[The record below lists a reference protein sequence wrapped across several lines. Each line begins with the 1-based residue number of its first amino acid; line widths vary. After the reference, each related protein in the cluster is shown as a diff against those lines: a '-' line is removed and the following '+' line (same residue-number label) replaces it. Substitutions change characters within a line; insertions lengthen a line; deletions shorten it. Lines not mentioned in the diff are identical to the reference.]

1 MENNFKYGFILKYLF
16 NKYFSKINDA
26 PNYKELIS
34 ETFKKDA
41 LFVFVGKSVDFI
53 QYLYLNHTLKSLK
66 LPDISYV
73 NELTTFLWETPTTLF
88 SKIFSKRESS
98 LKEALKSKK
107 PAMIFLRKSS
117 LLGIGNCEFKD
128 NPLVDL
134 IKFQKESKLPIY
146 IIPKMLL
153 LKKEAETIR
162 EAINHKKNPS
172 AFHITYQLIRFYKN
186 ANAKLLEPISLQD
199 FIAENSKKTD
209 IDLAESLSSKLL
221 YKIEKEEEIIRG
233 PIVKGPKINIEQII
247 ATPEIQKAIE
257 EKSKTDKKKREDIEE
272 LAIKTLKKIAANYQ
286 VSYIR
291 KFSALLSLI
300 FRKIYDDLNMVD
312 DELERLKELSKEYTL
327 VLTPCHKSHIDYLV
341 LSHLFFQKGMIPPHV
356 AAGDNL
362 SFFPMG
368 TLFRRSGA
376 FFLKRTFRH
385 DLFYS
390 AIFKQYLTQ
399 LINDRFSIEFFIEG
413 TRSRTGKLMPPK
425 TGMLSMV
432 IDYFKTGINKKIA
445 IVPVSINYER
455 VIEEKSYLK
464 ELSGMDKEKEGVN
477 SIISSRKVLQS
488 KFGRIYIR
496 FGDPLKLDKYCEN
509 QAKYK
514 DKNITNKI
522 AYELLD
528 DINRKMI
535 VTASAILGISLLT
548 LPNSGKVEFSELL
561 GRFLSI
567 HKILLN
573 RKNIPMSNT
582 LQTPVLALEEAIDFF
597 IGNNHISILDKESE
611 LYKFTP
617 QQRSGIEYYKN
628 NIIHHFI
635 NEAIVLSAI
644 KRFSDINDAKKEAVF
659 LSEIFQDEFI
669 INPELNYEDK
679 FTEILERVENELI
692 IKKSENQLLI
702 SDENAVLKN
711 QFYEATIKN
720 FFESY
725 YFCFKELSLQKDDKL
740 SYKNFL
746 KHLIQKGNQNNKEIH
761 YQESINKN
769 KFENAL
775 KTLSSREII
784 EFIYDAKSKDIVF
797 KSRERLLQK
806 IKILEFYL
814 NING

>member
-16 NKYFSKINDA
+16 NKYFSKINNS
-26 PNYKELIS
+26 PNYNELIS
-34 ETFKKDA
+34 ETLKKDA

-66 LPDISYV
+66 LPDIGYV
-73 NELTTFLWETPTTLF
+73 NELTTSLWETPTTVL
-88 SKIFSKRESS
+88 SKIFSKKETTLKES
-98 LKEALKSKK
+98 LKLKK
-107 PAMIFLRKSS
+107 PAMIFLRKSN
-117 LLGIGNCEFKD
+117 LLGIGNYEFKD
-128 NPLVDL
+128 NPLIDL
-134 IKFQKESKLPIY
+134 IKIQKNSEIPIY
-146 IIPKMLL
+146 IIPKMLV

-162 EAINHKKNPS
+162 EAINHKKNPN

-186 ANAKLLEPISLQD
+186 ANAKILDPISLKD
-199 FIAENSKKTD
+199 FIIENKNKSD
-209 IDLAESLSSKLL
+209 LDLAESLYAKLI
-221 YKIEKEEEIIRG
+221 YKIEKEEEIIKG
-233 PIVKGPKINIEQII
+233 PIIKGPKFNIDQII
-247 ATPEIQKAIE
+247 ASSEIQKAIE
-257 EKSKTDKKKREDIEE
+257 DKSKLDKKNKEVVEE
-272 LAIKTLKKIAANYQ
+272 LARKTLKKIAANYQ

-291 KFSALLSLI
+291 KFSAILSLI
-300 FRKIYDDLNMVD
+300 FKKIYDDLNMVD
-312 DELERLKELSKEYTL
+312 DELESLKELSKEYTL
-327 VLTPCHKSHIDYLV
+327 VLTPCHKSHMDYLV
-341 LSHLFFQKGMIPPHV
+341 LSHLFFKKGMIPPHI

-376 FFLKRTFRH
+376 FFIKRTFRH
-385 DLFYS
+385 DPFYS

-425 TGMLSMV
+425 IGMLSMI
-432 IDYFKTGINKKIA
+432 IDYFKVGINKKIA
-445 IVPVSINYER
+445 IVPVSVNYER

-477 SIISSRKVLQS
+477 SIIGSRKVLQS

-496 FGDPLKLDKYCEN
+496 FGDPVKLDKYCEN
-509 QAKYK
+509 S
-514 DKNITNKI
+514 DKSSSITNKI

-535 VTASAILGISLLT
+535 VTASAILGTSLLT
-548 LPNSGKVEFSELL
+548 LPKTEKVEFSELL

-567 HKILLN
+567 HKILSN
-573 RKNIPMSNT
+573 RRDIPMSNT
-582 LQTPVLALEEAIDFF
+582 LLTPVLALEEAIEFF

-611 LYKFTP
+611 LYRFTP
-617 QQRSGIEYYKN
+617 QQRAGIEYYKN

-635 NEAIVLSAI
+635 NEAIVISSI
-644 KRFSDINDAKKEAVF
+644 KRFSDFEESKKEAIF

-679 FTEILERVENELI
+679 FYEVLERIKNESIVKQEDDKLF
-692 IKKSENQLLI
+692 I
-702 SDENAVLKN
+702 SDENAVLKT
-711 QFYEATIKN
+711 QFYDAIIRN

-725 YFCFKELSLQKDDKL
+725 YFCFKELSTQKDGKI

-746 KHLIQKGNQNNKEIH
+746 KHLIQKGNQSNKEIL

-775 KTLSSREII
+775 KTLSSRDII
-784 EFIYDAKSKDIVF
+784 EFVYEGKNKDLIL
-797 KSRERLLQK
+797 KNKERLLQK
-806 IKILEFYL
+806 VKILEFYL
-814 NING
+814 CL